1 MSINIDHQ
9 QNTIASSSKTITV
22 DHTGSIVVPK
32 GTTAERPSA
41 PVDGAIRFNTDL
53 TQLEVLISSSWEK
66 VNAGAIPGQDVFNT
80 VVVSGQSNVVADST
94 TDTMTFVAGTG
105 MTITTDAGTDTI
117 TFASSGGSSGGGI
130 DEGDAIAFAIAL
142 GG

>member
-53 TQLEVLISSSWEK
+53 TQLEVLVASSWEK
-66 VNAGAIPGQDVFNT
+66 VQVGAISGTQNVFDKIA
-80 VVVSGQSNVVADST
+80 VSGQSNVEADNT
-94 TDTMTFVAGTG
+94 ADTMTFVAGTG

-117 TFASSGGSSGGGI
+117 TFASSGGSGGGI

>member
-53 TQLEVLISSSWEK
+53 TQLEVLVASSWEK
-66 VNAGAIPGQDVFNT
+66 VQVGA
-80 VVVSGQSNVVADST
+80 VSGTQNVFDKI
-94 TDTMTFVAGTG
+94 DPCM
-105 MTITTDAGTDTI
+105 
-117 TFASSGGSSGGGI
+117 GGEDFSYMLNEKPGSYLYIGQK
-130 DEGDAIAFAIAL
+130 DEKHKAFFKEKLISFSINLINSIFFLKGAVIK
-142 GG
+142 